1 MVPRDLRKYASR
13 TNIQLIVG
21 GLLLVLIVGVGLIAI
36 IYGPGAALMGFLC
49 ILGGVILIGLI
60 VLLVFGLDV
69 ILKRINKE

>member
-1 MVPRDLRKYASR
+1 MPRDLRKYASK
-13 TNIQLIVG
+13 TNIQLAVG
-21 GLLLVLIVGVGLIAI
+21 GLLLVFVVGVGLIAL

>member
-1 MVPRDLRKYASR
+1 VPRDLRKYASR
-13 TNIQLIVG
+13 TNIQLAVG
-21 GLLLVLIVGVGLIAI
+21 GLLLVFVVGVGLIAL

-60 VLLVFGLDV
+60 ALLVFGLDV